1 MSDSVHTLSTKS
13 EKNLRIAQTY
23 AATLERRSRQTI
35 VQIDLKV
42 KYGKRWR
49 MPQAQMD
56 FFSMVFVEAKRFK
69 NYLLSLA
76 EQMRE
81 YEDFEEYITEEH
93 AKFLAENEQTMT
105 FAYETEEVE
114 ELSESLNL
122 FKTDQKDFKTVKYY
136 TKGTNEPDTEYIDY

>member
-1 MSDSVHTLSTKS
+1 MMSDLVHTPSTKS

-49 MPQAQMD
+49 MPQAQME

-69 NYLLSLA
+69 NYLLSLS
-76 EQMRE
+76 EQME
-81 YEDFEEYITEEH
+81 DYEDFEEYITEEH
-93 AKFLAENEQTMT
+93 
-105 FAYETEEVE
+105 
-114 ELSESLNL
+114 
-122 FKTDQKDFKTVKYY
+122 
-136 TKGTNEPDTEYIDY
+136 

>member
-1 MSDSVHTLSTKS
+1 MMSDLVHTPSTKS

-69 NYLLSLA
+69 NYLLRGTL
-76 EQMRE
+76 
-81 YEDFEEYITEEH
+81 YCI
-93 AKFLAENEQTMT
+93 
-105 FAYETEEVE
+105 
-114 ELSESLNL
+114 NL
-122 FKTDQKDFKTVKYY
+122 PVVRVYLDGPGYPFRH
-136 TKGTNEPDTEYIDY
+136 